1 MQSST
6 ETATKHNTNST
17 ADSNT
22 HHLQNVGEDRLLSSA
37 DEDGDFVPMN
47 ELMKNF
53 HGYMARL
60 DDAASTSSS
69 IGSHQ
74 GKVPYL
80 QVIID
85 GQSYIDFDDSRNI
98 LVSQEGG
105 EKESTTRSM
114 GSHVSNSVKFDNNRN
129 VLNFEKGDEDV
140 NADAFTVWQQSQEES
155 REKSDDEA
163 SESPHAEWSIYLQQ
177 KKETEGLAQKP
188 FASLLNDLQAEATP
202 LSQQSFPSV
211 SYLTPAP
218 TTINSR
224 KLKKK

>member
-1 MQSST
+1 M
-6 ETATKHNTNST
+6 
-17 ADSNT
+17 
-22 HHLQNVGEDRLLSSA
+22 
-37 DEDGDFVPMN
+37 
-47 ELMKNF
+47 
-53 HGYMARL
+53 
-60 DDAASTSSS
+60 
-69 IGSHQ
+69 
-74 GKVPYL
+74 
-80 QVIID
+80 
-85 GQSYIDFDDSRNI
+85 
-98 LVSQEGG
+98 
-105 EKESTTRSM
+105 
-114 GSHVSNSVKFDNNRN
+114 
-129 VLNFEKGDEDV
+129 EKGDEDV